1 MRISDWSSDVCSSDL
16 MARPEPAHAVRAAVE
31 GIISEIVEEEAKD
44 PRPPPAFER
53 DSDVEQTELIDPHR
67 HADHRR
73 ADEGARD
80 LAAGAEHQRRQ
91 SITRAVA
98 TLVGAQRHGNPEDQ
112 QPRTERR

>member
-1 MRISDWSSDVCSSDL
+1 MLISDWSSDVCSSDL
-16 MARPEPAHAVRAAVE
+16 PRLPERGRQIIMLARMMDDMARPEPAHAVRAAVE

-80 LAAGAEHQRRQ
+80 LAAGAEDRK
-91 SITRAVA
+91 STRPNSS
-98 TLVGAQRHGNPEDQ
+98 H
-112 QPRTERR
+112 